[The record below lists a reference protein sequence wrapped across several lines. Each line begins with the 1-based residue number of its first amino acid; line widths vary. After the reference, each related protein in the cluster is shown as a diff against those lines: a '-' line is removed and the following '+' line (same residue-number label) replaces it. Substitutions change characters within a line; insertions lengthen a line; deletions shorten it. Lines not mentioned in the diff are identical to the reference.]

1 MSSNSKV
8 KTVLKSKILLKPPVD
23 TDPRLHTT
31 RRRGVILFCLALC
44 ACTPGFSSTIYF
56 PGLPDITSDLNAPAI
71 ATTLTAALF
80 ILAMGIAPVFWASLS
95 DYYQVRRVLFLF
107 SMIIFAAASIGC
119 AFINN
124 IWGLVV
130 LRCVQSVGASCG
142 QSVGAGVVADCY
154 PVERRGSA
162 FGKYFFGVF
171 FGPLMGPIIGGFLIM
186 SDLTWRATFWFCFS
200 FAIFIFSLVF
210 FFFPETYRVNSK
222 FDLKLPIVQPNNTSS
237 TDVDTSVL
245 SQSNKFL
252 GEEESISLESS
263 VQKNK
268 EEKIS
273 AETTNSQEKK
283 GINPIAPFLLLRH
296 PYIFIASLASGIA
309 FGSMFAVETITP
321 DLYEIHY
328 GFTSWKTGLS
338 YLSGGIGNL
347 LGAIVSGNTSDRLL
361 LRARER
367 RGGKEIV
374 EDRLTVTL
382 WPAFFFFM
390 PFGILL
396 YGWTIER
403 GFVVWAPIVGFGCL
417 NFGMNLIMT
426 GTSAYLV
433 DSLPGEGASVTAA
446 ANLVRMVIACVLTIA
461 ANPMVTAIGP
471 GYTSVFLACL
481 CIFGFVLLVF
491 LKLYGERMRHR
502 SGH

>member
-1 MSSNSKV
+1 M
-8 KTVLKSKILLKPPVD
+8 L
-23 TDPRLHTT
+23 
-31 RRRGVILFCLALC
+31 
-44 ACTPGFSSTIYF
+44 
-56 PGLPDITSDLNAPAI
+56 
-71 ATTLTAALF
+71 
-80 ILAMGIAPVFWASLS
+80 
-95 DYYQVRRVLFLF
+95 
-107 SMIIFAAASIGC
+107 IFAAASIGC

-130 LRCVQSVGASCG
+130 LRCVQSCGASCG

-154 PVERRGSA
+154 PIEKRGAA

-171 FGPLMGPIIGGFLIM
+171 FGPLLGPIIGGFLIM
-186 SDLTWRATFWFCFS
+186 SALTWRATFWFCFA
-200 FAIFIFSLVF
+200 FALFIFSLVF
-210 FFFPETYRVNSK
+210 FFFPETYRINSK
-222 FDLKLPIVQPNNTSS
+222 FDLELPVSQPSNVSALSSS
-237 TDVDTSVL
+237 TDSMTIPQDTDDKAGSGL
-245 SQSNKFL
+245 NKT
-252 GEEESISLESS
+252 GIEGSTV
-263 VQKNK
+263 VQN
-268 EEKIS
+268 
-273 AETTNSQEKK
+273 EKK
-283 GINPIAPFLLLRH
+283 NAPETSGPKEAKKSINPIAPFLLLRH
-296 PYIFIASLASGIA
+296 PFILIASLASGIA

-321 DLYEIHY
+321 DLYEAHY

-367 RGGKEIV
+367 RGGKEVV

-426 GTSAYLV
+426 NTSAYLV
-433 DSLPGEGASVTAA
+433 DGLSGQGASVTAA

-461 ANPMVTAIGP
+461 ANPMVTSIGP
-471 GYTSVFLACL
+471 GYTSVFLACF
-481 CIFGFVLLVF
+481 CFVGALLLLL
-491 LKLYGERMRHR
+491 LKFQGEKMRHW
-502 SGH
+502 SGY

>member
-1 MSSNSKV
+1 M
-8 KTVLKSKILLKPPVD
+8 L
-23 TDPRLHTT
+23 
-31 RRRGVILFCLALC
+31 
-44 ACTPGFSSTIYF
+44 
-56 PGLPDITSDLNAPAI
+56 
-71 ATTLTAALF
+71 
-80 ILAMGIAPVFWASLS
+80 
-95 DYYQVRRVLFLF
+95 
-107 SMIIFAAASIGC
+107 IFAAASIGC

-130 LRCVQSVGASCG
+130 LRCVQSCGASCG

-154 PVERRGSA
+154 PIEKRGAA
-162 FGKYFFGVF
+162 F
-171 FGPLMGPIIGGFLIM
+171 
-186 SDLTWRATFWFCFS
+186 D
-200 FAIFIFSLVF
+200 
-210 FFFPETYRVNSK
+210 SK
-222 FDLKLPIVQPNNTSS
+222 FDLELPVSQPSNVSALSSS
-237 TDVDTSVL
+237 TGSMTIPQDTNDKAGSGL
-245 SQSNKFL
+245 NKT
-252 GEEESISLESS
+252 GIEGSTVI
-263 VQKNK
+263 QH
-268 EEKIS
+268 
-273 AETTNSQEKK
+273 EKK
-283 GINPIAPFLLLRH
+283 NAPETSGPKEAKKSINPIAPFLLLRH
-296 PYIFIASLASGIA
+296 PFILIASLASGIA

-321 DLYEIHY
+321 DLYEAHY
-328 GFTSWKTGLS
+328 GFNSWKTGLS

-367 RGGKEIV
+367 RGGKEVV

-426 GTSAYLV
+426 STSAYLV
-433 DSLPGEGASVTAA
+433 DGLSGQGASVTAA

-461 ANPMVTAIGP
+461 ANPMVTSIGP

-481 CIFGFVLLVF
+481 CFVGALLLLL
-491 LKLYGERMRHR
+491 LKFQGEKMRHW
-502 SGH
+502 SGY